1 METWNQQVG
10 SKMIL
15 NFDEFQK
22 ANRTGGELD
31 DIRIKNFNIFQKK
44 GFPSKKEESW
54 KYTNLKIIL
63 YKNLNKIKVPNN
75 NKTSQYNS
83 EWLLKDFQHNQII
96 LVNGDFVSST
106 FSFEAKEK
114 IKIKPLKTVLR
125 DKKGFEKIRDFFNDQ
140 KNSLTSL
147 NHALVHDGIFLEIE
161 DNYSFNKPLVIYNF
175 FDESSENKIIN
186 SKCFIS
192 LGKNSKLNM
201 MECNKSKD
209 SIKYF
214 NNTIHHYSIQKNS
227 ILKKFSINKNLH
239 KSYNYH
245 LTSVKSYSNSIFEN
259 FLFSSE
265 SSFLKNEIHCDLLES
280 YASCFVNGLILLNNE
295 QHHELKTNVNH
306 RHKYCKSSQLIK
318 SVLLD
323 KSNGTYQGKIYV
335 DKDAQKT
342 NGYQLSKALVLSEN
356 SAFNSKPELE
366 IYADD
371 VKCSHGSTTGI
382 IDQNSIFYLMSRGL
396 SKEQANK
403 MLVEGFLSET
413 IETITDLNIK
423 SVISKLFIDKIS
435 KTKFEIYEH

>member
-1 METWNQQVG
+1 
-10 SKMIL
+10 MIL

-22 ANRTGGELD
+22 ANQNGSELD

-44 GFPSKKEESW
+44 GFPSKKEENW
-54 KYTNLKIIL
+54 KYTDLKTIL
-63 YKNLNKIKVPNN
+63 YNNLNKLELPNHE
-75 NKTSQYNS
+75 KTSQYNS
-83 EWLLKDFQHNQII
+83 EWLLKNFEHNQII

-106 FSFEAKEK
+106 FSFEAKDK
-114 IKIKPLKTVLR
+114 IKIIPLKTVLK
-125 DKKGFEKIRDFFNDQ
+125 DKKDFEKIRDFFNDQ

-175 FDESSENKIIN
+175 FNKSSENKIIN
-186 SKCFIS
+186 NKCFIS
-192 LGKNSKLNM
+192 LGKNSKLNVL
-201 MECNKSKD
+201 ECYKSED

-214 NNTIHHYSIQKNS
+214 NNTIHHYSIHKNS
-227 ILKKFSINKNLH
+227 ILKKFNINKNLDN
-239 KSYNYH
+239 SYYYH
-245 LTSVKSYSNSIFEN
+245 LTNVKSYSNSIFEN
-259 FLFSSE
+259 FLFSSG
-265 SSFLKNEIHCDLLES
+265 SNFVKNEIHCDLLES
-280 YASCFVNGLILLNNE
+280 FSSCFINALIFLSKQ

-306 RHKYCKSSQLIK
+306 KHQHCKSSQLVK

-335 DKDAQKT
+335 DQDAQKT

-371 VKCSHGSTTGI
+371 VKCSHGSTTGT

-403 MLVEGFLSET
+403 MLVEGFLNEA
-413 IETITDLNIK
+413 IETITEPNIQ
-423 SVISKLFIDKIS
+423 SLISKLFVDKIN
-435 KTKFEIYEH
+435 KTKFVINEH

>member
-1 METWNQQVG
+1 
-10 SKMIL
+10 MIS

-22 ANRTGGELD
+22 ANQIGGELD

-54 KYTNLKIIL
+54 KYTDLKRIL
-63 YKNLNKIKVPNN
+63 YNNLNKLEVPNN
-75 NKTSQYNS
+75 KKTSQYNS
-83 EWLLKDFQHNQII
+83 GWLLKNFQHNQII

-106 FSFEAKEK
+106 FSFEAKDK
-114 IKIKPLKTVLR
+114 IKIIPLKTVLK
-125 DKKGFEKIRDFFNDQ
+125 DKKDFEKIRDFFNDQ

-175 FDESSENKIIN
+175 FNKSSENKIIN
-186 SKCFIS
+186 NKCFIS
-192 LGKNSKLNM
+192 LGKNSKLNVL
-201 MECNKSKD
+201 ECYKAED

-214 NNTIHHYSIQKNS
+214 NNTIHHYSIHKNS
-227 ILKKFSINKNLH
+227 ILKKFSINKNLDN
-239 KSYNYH
+239 SYYYH
-245 LTSVKSYSNSIFEN
+245 LTNVKSYSNSIFEN
-259 FLFSSE
+259 FVFSSG

-280 YASCFVNGLILLNNE
+280 FASCFINGLIFLSNE
-295 QHHELKTNVNH
+295 LHHELKTNVNH
-306 RHKYCKSSQLIK
+306 RYEHCKSSQLVK

-323 KSNGTYQGKIYV
+323 KSSGTYQGKIYV
-335 DKDAQKT
+335 EKDAQKT
-342 NGYQLSKALVLSEN
+342 DGYQLSKALVLSEN

-371 VKCSHGSTTGI
+371 VKCSHGSSTGN

-403 MLVEGFLSET
+403 MLVEGFLNEA

-423 SVISKLFIDKIS
+423 SLISKLFVEKIN
-435 KTKFEIYEH
+435 KTKFITNEH

>member
-1 METWNQQVG
+1 
-10 SKMIL
+10 MIL

-22 ANRTGGELD
+22 AHQNGSELD

-44 GFPSKKEESW
+44 GFPTKREESW
-54 KYTNLKIIL
+54 KYTDLKRII
-63 YKNLNKIKVPNN
+63 YNNLNKLEVPNN
-75 NKTSQYNS
+75 KKTSRYNS
-83 EWLLKDFQHNQII
+83 EWLLKNFKHNQII

-106 FSFEAKEK
+106 FSFEAKDK
-114 IKIKPLKTVLR
+114 IKIIPLKTVLK
-125 DKKGFEKIRDFFNDQ
+125 DKKDFEKIRDFFNDQ

-175 FDESSENKIIN
+175 FNKSSENKIIN
-186 SKCFIS
+186 NKCFIS
-192 LGKNSKLNM
+192 LGKNSKLNVL
-201 MECNKSKD
+201 ECYKAED

-214 NNTIHHYSIQKNS
+214 NNTIHHYSIHKNS
-227 ILKKFSINKNLH
+227 ILKKFSINKNLDN
-239 KSYNYH
+239 SYYYH
-245 LTSVKSYSNSIFEN
+245 LTNVKSYSNSIFEN
-259 FLFSSE
+259 FVFSSG

-280 YASCFVNGLILLNNE
+280 FASCFINGLIFLSNE

-306 RHKYCKSSQLIK
+306 RYEHCKSSQLVK

-323 KSNGTYQGKIYV
+323 KSSGTYQGKIYV
-335 DKDAQKT
+335 EKDAQKT
-342 NGYQLSKALVLSEN
+342 DGYQLSKALVLSEN

-371 VKCSHGSTTGI
+371 VKCSHGSSTGN

-403 MLVEGFLSET
+403 MLVEGFLNEA

-423 SVISKLFIDKIS
+423 SLISKLFVEKIN
-435 KTKFEIYEH
+435 KTKFITNEH

>member
-1 METWNQQVG
+1 
-10 SKMIL
+10 MIS

-22 ANRTGGELD
+22 ANQIGGELD

-54 KYTNLKIIL
+54 KYTDLKRIL
-63 YKNLNKIKVPNN
+63 YNNLNKLEVPNN
-75 NKTSQYNS
+75 KKTSQYNS
-83 EWLLKDFQHNQII
+83 EWLLKNFQHNQII

-106 FSFEAKEK
+106 FSFEAKDK
-114 IKIKPLKTVLR
+114 IKIIPLKTVLK
-125 DKKGFEKIRDFFNDQ
+125 DKKDFEKIRDFFNDQ

-175 FDESSENKIIN
+175 FNKSSENKIIN
-186 SKCFIS
+186 NKCFIS
-192 LGKNSKLNM
+192 LGKNSKLNVL
-201 MECNKSKD
+201 ECYKAED

-214 NNTIHHYSIQKNS
+214 NNTIHHYSIHKNS
-227 ILKKFSINKNLH
+227 ILKKFSINKNLDN
-239 KSYNYH
+239 SYYYH
-245 LTSVKSYSNSIFEN
+245 LTNVKSYSNSIFEN
-259 FLFSSE
+259 FVFSSG

-280 YASCFVNGLILLNNE
+280 FASCFINGLIFLSNE

-306 RHKYCKSSQLIK
+306 RYEHCKSSQLVK

-323 KSNGTYQGKIYV
+323 KSSGTYQGKIYV
-335 DKDAQKT
+335 EKDAQKT
-342 NGYQLSKALVLSEN
+342 DGYQLSKALVLSEN

-371 VKCSHGSTTGI
+371 VKCSHGSSTGN

-403 MLVEGFLSET
+403 MLVEGFLNEA

-423 SVISKLFIDKIS
+423 SLISKLFIEKIN
-435 KTKFEIYEH
+435 KTKFKTNEH